1 MVRTSYTLRPEDDDF
16 SQPNALVNKVM
27 DQAQRDRLAE
37 TIASTLGTCRPD
49 IKERVFEYWR
59 NVDKAVGDAVAEL
72 VNGPGVEP
80 HGPAPASDDPDT
92 PVNKDVA
99 VDKTTPVNDG
109 PLSPA

>member
-1 MVRTSYTLRPEDDDF
+1 
-16 SQPNALVNKVM
+16 M

-92 PVNKDVA
+92 PVNKDVVVDEDHSGQRRPA
-99 VDKTTPVNDG
+99 VARLRTARSSRVVTER
-109 PLSPA
+109 PAGRSCS